1 MPIFEFRCED
11 CGKLF
16 ETLSKRYEAV
26 ECPDC
31 KSKNTKKQ
39 LSKFGFASG
48 SGFRSSVGSGD
59 CSSCSST
66 SCAPT

>member
-16 ETLSKRYEAV
+16 ETLAKRDETV

-48 SGFRSSVGSGD
+48 AGFRSSVGSGD
-59 CSSCSST
+59 CGSCSST